1 MEFLLK
7 QFLLKTKK
15 SPKLKK
21 SIIWKVNTKKKKLKI
36 KMKLKIFILIYYIFI
51 QNLIK
56 RFK

>member
-21 SIIWKVNTKKKKLKI
+21 SIIWKVNTKEKKI
-36 KMKLKIFILIYYIFI
+36 KNK
-51 QNLIK
+51 NEIK
-56 RFK
+56 KFLF